1 MPVFY
6 VTDNYGEGRSGPALL
21 DLVEP
26 PELLPPQSAPGRL
39 MRSGWAGAGWWGRGR
54 YTLRVRRGHVARQL
68 VPVMG
73 SRRRMGTTC
82 LLKKPARL
90 RWAPSMLSFGGG
102 EEEAWL
108 SFQGPMEALSGL
120 LGGICPWIHSSIFIL
135 LLPVELVLSPLSSS
149 LLSSLSPIASV

>member
-26 PELLPPQSAPGRL
+26 PELLTPQSAPGRL

-54 YTLRVRRGHVARQL
+54 YNLRVRRGQVSRQL

-73 SRRRMGTTC
+73 SRKRMYH
-82 LLKKPARL
+82 LP
-90 RWAPSMLSFGGG
+90 F
-102 EEEAWL
+102 EEACTSEVGTFDAVLWGWGGRGVALLPGAYGSSLKSPGGDL
-108 SFQGPMEALSGL
+108 SLDPL
-120 LGGICPWIHSSIFIL
+120 LNFGT